1 MAGRFGIKVR
11 KKCGNFSKY
20 SKATEK
26 NVFTNG
32 FIALLRDT
40 NNSCICLVFELK
52 ADKPKVQV

>member
-1 MAGRFGIKVR
+1 MLFILKVG
-11 KKCGNFSKY
+11 KQCGNFSKY

-40 NNSCICLVFELK
+40 NNNCICLVFELK
-52 ADKPKVQV
+52 ADKPKVKV